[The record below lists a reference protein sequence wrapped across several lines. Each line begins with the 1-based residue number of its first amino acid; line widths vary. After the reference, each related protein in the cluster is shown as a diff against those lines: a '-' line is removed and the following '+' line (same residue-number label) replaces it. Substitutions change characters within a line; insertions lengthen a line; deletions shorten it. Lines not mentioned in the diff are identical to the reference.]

1 MSSKKTARQPED
13 ESPNLRPYPF
23 PRMDSTNESQVPGTD
38 SYAEPGAMPD
48 QQYQETRTPAA
59 SAQAG
64 PTMPA
69 GPPPP
74 VPQPGPTPSEAT
86 GTAQMLASLVNMLYM
101 RQQAMTTSQQQM
113 HNFMAQQARFQQEMY
128 EMQARANR
136 QKQKANP
143 PKFYGHADDD
153 LELWLF
159 QIEEHFAAYTLEMGS
174 NDSRFVDM
182 VVPFLG
188 VDVMAWYREFN
199 LAMGPNPRTWSL
211 FK

>member
-13 ESPNLRPYPF
+13 ESPNLRPYPS
-23 PRMDSTNESQVPGTD
+23 PRMDSTNESQVPGTE

-101 RQQAMTTSQQQM
+101 QQQAMTTSQQQM

-143 PKFYGHADDD
+143 PKFTGMPMMIWSCGSFKSKSTLLRTLLRWAAMTHD
-153 LELWLF
+153 LL
-159 QIEEHFAAYTLEMGS
+159 
-174 NDSRFVDM
+174 
-182 VVPFLG
+182 
-188 VDVMAWYREFN
+188 
-199 LAMGPNPRTWSL
+199 TWSSH
-211 FK
+211 FWA